1 MCCSSGASS
10 FDYSAWVILLACFAS
25 LAWGLWRRR
34 NVCATFAHRALLL
47 VMGLATSYIGEQ
59 VEYGRPIFGYH
70 LGNWRPGLLGVA
82 TWTGLLTFLFA
93 SFGCFSAPCILGLLV
108 SSVSFELW
116 RRWTVD
122 SRMGECEPD
131 AEDELECA
139 PYFILIIGFAVGH
152 WWQGRLAEGAGLFAL
167 FAGAIWLSFRRGEED

>member
-1 MCCSSGASS
+1 MSMSPLTTLWSYG
-10 FDYSAWVILLACFAS
+10 AWVILLACFAS

-70 LGNWRPGLLGVA
+70 LGNWRPGLLSVA
-82 TWTGLLTFLFA
+82 TWTGVLTCIFA
-93 SFGCFSAPCILGLLV
+93 TFGCFLAPCTLGLFV
-108 SSVSFELW
+108 SSLSFELW
-116 RRWTVD
+116 RRRTID

-131 AEDELECA
+131 AEDELECV

-152 WWQGRLAEGAGLFAL
+152 WWQGRVAEGAGLLAL
-167 FAGAIWLSFRRGEED
+167 YVGVILVLDRLRI